1 MNKENDFEV
10 EETTERE
17 EYSGESASRARN
29 RTVMLTPEMTNQVRS
44 RFQQEEGEPQ
54 VAPMSLPNPRNPV
67 GFETPRS
74 TNGAGHDHSPS
85 SGGFIT
91 PQATNARVG
100 YLDPAPA
107 PQPRPVMAPT
117 PVAMKRSS
125 DEGVVWVKEAPVV
138 GFLVSYDM
146 NPMGSVFEL
155 RVGRLIVTNQP
166 SHENHLMLSDPSVSF
181 NHAIIRVGQSGEIQV
196 LDQLSEMGTSIRRFG
211 AEEAESLSG
220 EKASVEHGDVLRFGK
235 ISFHVCMVQRGS

>member
-1 MNKENDFEV
+1 MNKENDFELD
-10 EETTERE
+10 ETTERE
-17 EYSGESASRARN
+17 EYSAESASRARN

-44 RFQQEEGEPQ
+44 RFQQEESEPQ
-54 VAPMSLPNPRNPV
+54 VASIALPTPRDPV

-85 SGGFIT
+85 SGGFTT
-91 PQATNARVG
+91 PPAANARVG

-107 PQPRPVMAPT
+107 PQPRPIMAP
-117 PVAMKRSS
+117 PPQANKRSE
-125 DEGVVWVKEAPVV
+125 DGVVWVKEAPVV

-166 SHENHLMLSDPSVSF
+166 SHENHLVLSDPSVSF

-196 LDQLSEMGTSIRRFG
+196 LDQLSEMGTSIKRFG
-211 AEEAESLSG
+211 AEESESLSG
-220 EKASVEHGDVLRFGK
+220 EKASVENGDILSFGK
-235 ISFHVCMVQRGS
+235 VSFHVCMVQRGN